1 MRGCLLSVP
10 FGNNTNEHI
19 VHLSIS
25 PLGRL
30 LPEPTLLMKMP
41 KAQTGKYCV
50 LQARELGFRPRSLR
64 IFTAPA
70 TAQVLSSGILTRLG
84 AADLR
89 AKDQCW
95 EGQSSPQPDK
105 PQTTVVTHSPGLLVP
120 LSYPQRHEE
129 NHRAPKP
136 FRAVHLSTS

>member
-19 VHLSIS
+19 VHFSIS
-25 PLGRL
+25 PLGCL
-30 LPEPTLLMKMP
+30 LPEPTLLIKMP
-41 KAQTGKYCV
+41 EAQTGKYCA

-95 EGQSSPQPDK
+95 ERQSSHSTREAPDHSRNSQPGPARPTELPPMAQGK
-105 PQTTVVTHSPGLLVP
+105 PSCP
-120 LSYPQRHEE
+120 
-129 NHRAPKP
+129 
-136 FRAVHLSTS
+136 